1 MEVGLSI
8 LLQPVDSGVGNFLKF
23 NFFYLFS
30 SLNFKSYF
38 LMASKIITEDMLKS
52 SVSGADSLVSVL
64 ISNYPLSNGGYLV
77 SFGQDGPEGS
87 FKNYD
92 PVLASTFEGSLLSKH
107 LDFNPLFLPAGCF
120 YLPDSGLASFIESLA
135 FGASVF
141 QMKLLPASSQMQSL
155 ILIKVNEESLF
166 KYEQKEEN
174 KR

>member
-1 MEVGLSI
+1 MS
-8 LLQPVDSGVGNFLKF
+8 
-23 NFFYLFS
+23 
-30 SLNFKSYF
+30 
-38 LMASKIITEDMLKS
+38 SKIITEDMSKS
-52 SVSGADSLVSVL
+52 STSGSDSIVSVL

-77 SFGQDGPEGS
+77 SFGQDDPQGS

-107 LDFNPLFLPAGCF
+107 LDCNPLFFPAGCF

-135 FGASVF
+135 FGASF
-141 QMKLLPASSQMQSL
+141 FEMRLLPASAQMQGL
-155 ILIKVNEESLF
+155 ILVKVNEESLF